1 MKCYRSGGG
10 SWQDALEQRVLLD
23 LAFAAVGYHNA
34 PDLLNGGT
42 RQVMYALEGEL
53 DDATNT
59 LTFRVFTSVDDTPV
73 ETTTSVLLDETTG
86 YFEADLFGSGE
97 THTGALTGT
106 AGNRVGWLIE
116 PAEAGEPEEMSWW
129 IERSTT
135 GASDLV
141 RHTSQSDAFRGLM
154 YRRQGGSTEARTHHS
169 DAFFNVD
176 SQQGKLSGY
185 SFVYAGV
192 SQEGS
197 FLASPQPGK
206 YQWSFAQTEPA
217 WLYMS
222 ANGTQYVAVQF
233 GDVGESSWI
242 ATGLSL
248 KSLSGIP
255 KVDEDFSGDYRV
267 VRVPDSAAGVTHPW
281 ANNGDEGV
289 LTLAFDPSAPGFEPG
304 THPASFVSDRTGEQY
319 TGFWRGGGTGL
330 FVFFEPTTN
339 QPDLNRY
346 VLSLLS
352 GGYNSP
358 ILLGDLTLY
367 QLTNGSPV
375 GQPSRFMAVRIGAVN
390 AATNPGGGSEPGG
403 TDPNGNGGEP
413 SNDPPPPPPPADA
426 DEFIAHFRAEHGEGL
441 AIGNDITALLDGA
454 VPINTHE
461 RTPWGAENHWFQ
473 ASNGDVWSLWH
484 GGAVHLL
491 ADGEHMW
498 TLTNLADAAG
508 LVGQMDFEPGS
519 MSGVMTVWR
528 AFSIQGIVDGQLVS
542 LWWSPESAVREWG
555 DNRNGWV
562 LTPFTTDIVFEA
574 DTDHTVETL
583 PTFKAFT
590 DTQHNGR
597 YAFDPRARC
606 TEIEFGMSV
615 VMVDL
620 DNNVYVATFSTAN
633 NLLFEVPEGI
643 ANVWRLERLS
653 NVPGV
658 SYHRLMGEVND
669 LGFDYVVRASV

>member
-1 MKCYRSGGG
+1 MKSDRSGGG
-10 SWQDALEQRVLLD
+10 SWHEALEQRVLLD
-23 LAFAAVGYHNA
+23 SAFAAVGYYNA
-34 PDLLNGGT
+34 PDPLNGGT
-42 RQVMYALEGEL
+42 QQVMYALEGNL

-59 LTFRVFTSVDDTPV
+59 LAFRVFTSVNDTPV
-73 ETTTSVLLDETTG
+73 ETTASVLLDATTG
-86 YFEADLFGSGE
+86 SFEVDLFGNGDA
-97 THTGALTGT
+97 HTGALTGA
-106 AGNRVGWLIE
+106 AGSRVGWLIE
-116 PAEAGEPEEMSWW
+116 PAEAGQPEEMSWW
-129 IERSTT
+129 IERSET

-141 RHTSQSDAFRGLM
+141 RHTSQSDAFRGLW
-154 YRRQGGSTEARTHHS
+154 YRREDGSSDGRTHTTE
-169 DAFFNVD
+169 AFFNVD
-176 SQQGKLSGY
+176 TQQSNLSGY
-185 SFVYAGV
+185 SGAYYTI
-192 SQEGS
+192 SQDGS
-197 FLASPQPGK
+197 FQTTAQPGK

-217 WLYMS
+217 WVYMS
-222 ANGTQYVAVQF
+222 GDGTQYIAAQF
-233 GDVGESSWI
+233 GAANESSWVSV
-242 ATGLSL
+242 GLSR
-248 KSLSGIP
+248 KNLSSVP
-255 KVDEDFSGDYRV
+255 RADEDYAGDYRV
-267 VRVPDSAAGVTHPW
+267 VRASEDVSGIAHSW

-289 LTLAFDPSAPGFEPG
+289 LTLAFDPATPGLAEG
-304 THPASFVSDRTGEQY
+304 SYPARFVSDRTGQQY
-319 TGFWRGGGTGL
+319 TGFWLRPGIGTAILVHLEPATGQAGL
-330 FVFFEPTTN
+330 E
-339 QPDLNRY
+339 RY
-346 VLSLLS
+346 ALSMFS
-352 GGYNSP
+352 GGFNAP
-358 ILLGDLTLY
+358 ILLGDSTLY
-367 QLTNGSPV
+367 QMTGGLPEA
-375 GQPSRFMAVRIGAVN
+375 QPTRLIAVRIGGSN
-390 AATNPGGGSEPGG
+390 AATNPGG
-403 TDPNGNGGEP
+403 TDPDGNGGEP
-413 SNDPPPPPPPADA
+413 SNDPPPPPPPANA
-426 DEFIAHFRAEHGEGL
+426 DEFIEHFRGEHGEGL

-454 VPINTHE
+454 VPIKTHE

-473 ASNGDVWSLWH
+473 AGNGDVWSLWH

-574 DTDHTVETL
+574 DTNQRVETL

-597 YAFDPRARC
+597 YAFDPRTRR

-615 VMVDL
+615 VLVDVE
-620 DNNVYVATFSTAN
+620 NNVYAATFSTAN
-633 NLLFEVPEGI
+633 NRLFDVPEGI

-653 NVPGV
+653 DIPGV